1 MKSRNFIASSE
12 SLSINW
18 FKSRAMVPLP
28 YLLPDKNIRVFI
40 TFCDNNSVG
49 RIGSLDLSCDDLK
62 IIKFSDEPLISNGP
76 KGSFSELGV
85 VSSSLLKIDKFLY
98 LFYSA
103 YSKAKNFVGYKIS
116 CGYGVSE
123 NDGESF
129 KNLSNYPLLDFDN
142 NEKYIRSSPLIIQ
155 KRRKYYM
162 YYQGSI
168 NSALEQRYKKPI
180 YGLKCMISDSIYN
193 WADSKSKTV
202 LHPDLASG
210 ELGITRG
217 SIFFDKFKKLNLLY
231 SSRSSLNQYQIR
243 HATCDGLNQLFTRS
257 DQDQKIIK
265 STSDWDYE
273 MQAFPSLIKLKDR
286 NIIFYSG
293 NNFGGSGFGYSVS
306 FLPL

>member
-155 KRRKYYM
+155 KRRNYYM

-306 FLPL
+306 LLPL